1 LAGDHSCKGANR
13 ALQRRARRVQR
24 YRPCLITD
32 HPRKARHPTIRL
44 AGDVTVRTL
53 DDAAAFTRN
62 YKTARQPVIRDG
74 VLRRL
79 EGASTLEEERNAAN
93 AFRAWIEEEGI
104 LRL

>member
-1 LAGDHSCKGANR
+1 MTP
-13 ALQRRARRVQR
+13 
-24 YRPCLITD
+24 RPKT
-32 HPRKARHPTIRL
+32 
-44 AGDVTVRTL
+44 G

-62 YKTARQPVIRDG
+62 YKAARQPVIRDG

-79 EGASTLEEERNAAN
+79 EGASGLEEERNAAN